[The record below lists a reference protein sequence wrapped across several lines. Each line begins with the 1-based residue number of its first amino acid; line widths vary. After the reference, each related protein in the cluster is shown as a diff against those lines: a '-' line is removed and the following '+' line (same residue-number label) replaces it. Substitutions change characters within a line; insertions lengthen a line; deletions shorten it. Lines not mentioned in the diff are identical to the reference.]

1 MAEPLGDI
9 ADNQTTRRVVAS
21 PQQCPSSLSERQ
33 GWRAAKYP
41 HCEGQVHNLHPW
53 RDAHLTLCDLEV
65 SRAYHGQHQ
74 FHEGLYLCLVLE
86 GRLTLSGLDGAGI
99 DLFAGQGGI
108 FRPPSTQSAP
118 ATLKSYHPQ
127 GRLRC
132 ISLYL
137 EDEASQ
143 SLQVRRGL
151 ANWDALPCA
160 RHSQP
165 LGWTP
170 GRWLHQQLDE
180 RVRAP
185 GGEEPRGDCDTPAF
199 TACEGDMLEWQ
210 GIALQLLGAALKRRA
225 AEAQDVSAISAPP
238 ASLLAS
244 PSRSHGV
251 CRHLEA
257 VRQRLAAV
265 PHGVHSLEELARLA
279 CMSPSGLRHK
289 FRQAFGQSLGSYQRE
304 CRMRCAEQ
312 ALRRGVSIQ
321 QVAHQ
326 MGYAH
331 ACNFATAFRR
341 HFGVSP
347 QVARARFHC
356 ID

>member
-1 MAEPLGDI
+1 MSQPLGDT
-9 ADNQTTRRVVAS
+9 AGSRATRRVMAP
-21 PQQCPSSLSERQ
+21 PQQSPAPLSERR
-33 GWRAAKYP
+33 GWLAAKYP
-41 HCEGQVHNLHPW
+41 HCEGQVQELHPW

-86 GRLTLSGLDGAGI
+86 GRLTLSGVDGAGV

-108 FRPPSTQSAP
+108 FRPARTQSAP
-118 ATLKSYHPQ
+118 PTLKSYHPE

-132 ISLYL
+132 LSLHL
-137 EDEASQ
+137 EGEASQ

-160 RHSQP
+160 RLSRP
-165 LGWTP
+165 MGWTP

-180 RVRAP
+180 CVRVP
-185 GGEEPRGDCDTPAF
+185 GSDGARGECEMPVV
-199 TACEGDMLEWQ
+199 TACEGEMLEWQ
-210 GIALQLLGAALKRRA
+210 GIALQLLGAALKRGA
-225 AEAQDVSAISAPP
+225 GEVQGVP
-238 ASLLAS
+238 AFSSSPLPS
-244 PSRSHGV
+244 PSRPHGA

-265 PHGVHSLEELARLA
+265 PHGAHSLEELARLA
-279 CMSPSGLRHK
+279 CMSPSGLRQK

-326 MGYAH
+326 VGYAH
-331 ACNFATAFRR
+331 ACNFATAYRR

-347 QVARARFHC
+347 QVARARFHRVE
-356 ID
+356 